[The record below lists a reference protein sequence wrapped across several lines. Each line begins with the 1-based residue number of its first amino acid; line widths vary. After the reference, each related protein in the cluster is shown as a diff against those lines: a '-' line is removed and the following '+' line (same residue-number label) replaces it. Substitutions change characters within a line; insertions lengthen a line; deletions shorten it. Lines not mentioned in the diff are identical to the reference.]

1 MNRTF
6 VRTASAL
13 GFTLTALAAAP
24 GAWASVVQ
32 YDFVVSIDT
41 AGPFLGQNFNGSFS
55 FDDAQLPR
63 SGFDG
68 EDLFALSSFSFDFNG
83 TAYDLADL
91 SYGDAAF
98 DAGQLL
104 GLDAGAPLLSFVPAS
119 GAFAASFAYDLG
131 RGNAGF
137 GTLAYRVVD
146 DNQVPEPATGWLMAI
161 ALLGAAGARSLRVRQ

>member
-6 VRTASAL
+6 VRTASAF
-13 GFTLTALAAAP
+13 GFTLAALTAAP
-24 GAWASVVQ
+24 GAWASVVN
-32 YDFVVSIDT
+32 YDFVVAIDT
-41 AGPFLGQNFNGSFS
+41 AGSLLGQTFNGRFS
-55 FDDAQLPR
+55 FDDAQTPTP
-63 SGFDG
+63 GFNG

-83 TAYDLADL
+83 TSYDLLDL

-104 GLDAGAPLLSFVPAS
+104 GLDAGAPLFSFVPAAGS
-119 GAFAASFAYDLG
+119 FAGSFAYDFG

-146 DNQVPEPATGWLMAI
+146 NNQVPEPATGWLMAI
-161 ALLGAAGARSLRVRQ
+161 ALLGAAGARSLRARR